1 MQQNQAEPELDLD
14 GSTGVLLAPVAGPET
29 RRDLGPEYFQ
39 KRPAV
44 FVAKFAVAVAIIAAG
59 WVWVALQT
67 TVLSVV
73 VTTVTTGLMY
83 AHLVELQHE
92 CLHEHAFRTRKLNR
106 LFGFV
111 AGLPMFSSYSHY
123 KYDHLRH
130 HAFLGTP
137 QNREFFNY
145 QFHNLDSPLG
155 FVIGAYNP
163 GRYANLVRDLGRSL
177 VGRTNPNV
185 TKTVAARRIRTEY
198 QVFLAVFAVV
208 LVASIAMHSL
218 FFLWVWILP
227 SLLVAEPTHFLIEL
241 PEHYGLNTQTDP
253 NVLTNTRTVRASR
266 FGHWFTNGNDLHT
279 AHHFHQG
286 VPMVNVPKLHQVIKD
301 RVNTVDPS
309 FVSFYSG
316 VVKGRIRFQG
326 DDKTCMTR

>member
-1 MQQNQAEPELDLD
+1 MQSQSEIEPDLD
-14 GSTGVLLAPVAGPET
+14 GSTNVLLAPVPGPET

-39 KRPAV
+39 KHPAV
-44 FVAKFAVAVAIIAAG
+44 FVAKFAVAVVLIAAG
-59 WVWVALQT
+59 WTWVALQPG
-67 TVLSVV
+67 VLSVV
-73 VTTVTTGLMY
+73 VTIITNGLMY

-92 CLHEHAFRTRKLNR
+92 CLHEHAFRSRALNR

-111 AGLPMFSSYSHY
+111 SGVPMFSSYSHY

-145 QFHNLDSPLG
+145 QFHNLDSPVG
-155 FVIGAYNP
+155 FVLGAYNL
-163 GRYANLVRDLGRSL
+163 GRYTNLVRDLGRSL
-177 VGRTNPNV
+177 IGRTNPNV

-198 QVFLAVFAVV
+198 QAFLVIFAVAIA
-208 LVASIAMHSL
+208 ASIATQSL
-218 FFLWVWILP
+218 FLVWVWLLP
-227 SLLVAEPTHFLIEL
+227 TVLVAEPTHFLIEL

-253 NVLTNTRTVRASR
+253 NVLTNTRSVRASK

-286 VPMVNVPKLHQVIKD
+286 VPMVNVPKLHEVIKTRID
-301 RVNTVDPS
+301 TFDPS
-309 FVSFYSG
+309 FVSFYSR
-316 VVKGRIRFQG
+316 VVKGEIRFQG

>member
-1 MQQNQAEPELDLD
+1 MQSPSELEPDLD
-14 GSTGVLLAPVAGPET
+14 GSTNVLLAPVPGPET

-39 KRPAV
+39 KHPVV
-44 FVAKFAVAVAIIAAG
+44 FVVKFAVAILLIAAG
-59 WVWVALQT
+59 WAWVAIQPS
-67 TVLSVV
+67 VLSVV
-73 VTTVTTGLMY
+73 VTIITNGLLY

-92 CLHEHAFRTRKLNR
+92 CLHEHAFRSRALNR

-111 AGLPMFSSYSHY
+111 SGLPMFSSYSHY

-145 QFHNLDSPLG
+145 QFHNLDSPVG
-155 FVIGAYNP
+155 FVLGAYNL
-163 GRYANLVRDLGRSL
+163 GRYTNLLRDLGRSL

-198 QVFLAVFAVV
+198 QAFLVIFAVAIA
-208 LVASIAMHSL
+208 ASIATQSL
-218 FFLWVWILP
+218 YLVWVWLLP
-227 SLLVAEPTHFLIEL
+227 TVLVAEPTHFLIEL

-253 NVLTNTRTVRASR
+253 NVLSNTRSIRASK

-286 VPMVNVPKLHQVIKD
+286 VPMVNVPKLHEVIKT
-301 RVNTVDPS
+301 RIGTYDPS

-316 VVKGRIRFQG
+316 VVKGKIRFQG

>member
-1 MQQNQAEPELDLD
+1 MQSKSETEPDLD
-14 GSTGVLLAPVAGPET
+14 GSTNVLLAPVPGPET

-39 KRPAV
+39 KHPVV
-44 FVAKFAVAVAIIAAG
+44 FVVKFAVAILLIAAG
-59 WVWVALQT
+59 WAWVAVQPG
-67 TVLSVV
+67 VLSVV
-73 VTTVTTGLMY
+73 VTIITNGLMY

-92 CLHEHAFRTRKLNR
+92 CLHEHAFRSRGLNR

-111 AGLPMFSSYSHY
+111 SGLPMFSSYSHY

-145 QFHNLDSPLG
+145 QFHNLDSPIG
-155 FVIGAYNP
+155 FVIGAYNL
-163 GRYANLVRDLGRSL
+163 GRYKNLLRDLGRSL
-177 VGRTNPNV
+177 LGRTNPGV

-198 QVFLAVFAVV
+198 QAFLVIFA
-208 LVASIAMHSL
+208 LAIAASIATHSL
-218 FFLWVWILP
+218 YLVWVWLLP
-227 SLLVAEPTHFLIEL
+227 TMLVAEPTHFLIEL

-253 NVLTNTRTVRASR
+253 NVLTNTRSVRASK

-286 VPMVNVPKLHQVIKD
+286 VPMVNVPKLHEVIKT
-301 RVNTVDPS
+301 RISTFDPS

-316 VVKGRIRFQG
+316 VVKGKIRFQG

>member
-1 MQQNQAEPELDLD
+1 MA
-14 GSTGVLLAPVAGPET
+14 GV
-29 RRDLGPEYFQ
+29 
-39 KRPAV
+39 
-44 FVAKFAVAVAIIAAG
+44 
-59 WVWVALQT
+59 
-67 TVLSVV
+67 
-73 VTTVTTGLMY
+73 
-83 AHLVELQHE
+83 
-92 CLHEHAFRTRKLNR
+92 
-106 LFGFV
+106 
-111 AGLPMFSSYSHY
+111 PMFSSYSHY

-163 GRYANLVRDLGRSL
+163 GRYSNLVRDLGRSL
-177 VGRTNPNV
+177 LGHTNPNV
-185 TKTVAARRIRTEY
+185 TKTMAARRIRAEY
-198 QVFLAVFAVV
+198 QAFLVIFAVV
-208 LVASIAMHSL
+208 LAASVSLHTL

-227 SLLVAEPTHFLIEL
+227 SVLVAEPMHFLIEL

-286 VPMVNVPKLHQVIKD
+286 VPMVNVPKLHEVIKD